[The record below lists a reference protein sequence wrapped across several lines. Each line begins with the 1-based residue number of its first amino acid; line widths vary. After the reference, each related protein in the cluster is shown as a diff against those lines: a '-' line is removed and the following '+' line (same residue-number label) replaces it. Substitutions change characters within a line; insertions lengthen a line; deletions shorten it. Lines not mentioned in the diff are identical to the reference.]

1 MLFNEIKKMISMNNS
16 VTIQSTTKEK
26 IVDAVLEPVL
36 NPPPSIEINN
46 VTVSFKTSG
55 GIYTAVKDISLTV
68 NKGEIVSLI
77 GHSGCGKSTLMGTIS
92 GMVKPTTGE
101 VKANG
106 MQVTK
111 PGPDRGI
118 VFQNYSLLPW
128 LSVFRNIYEAVDA
141 AVKDKPS
148 SYKHELV
155 ERNLKMVNLWSHKDK
170 LPGHLSGGM
179 KQRVAIARAFA
190 INPSILLLDE
200 PFGALDA
207 LTKSNMHVELLK
219 LWNLDHREKTI
230 VLVTHDIEEAIF
242 LSDRVVVMNDGP
254 ASTIKEI
261 VEVPLPRPRNK
272 KTIVHDP
279 VYMAIHDKLMN
290 LLIDKFSIDDIK
302 M

>member
-1 MLFNEIKKMISMNNS
+1 MNS
-16 VTIQSTTKEK
+16 AVRILPSSKEK
-26 IVDAVLEPVL
+26 AASVADQVLEPAL
-36 NPPPSIEINN
+36 NPPPSIEIDN
-46 VTVSFKTSG
+46 VTVSFKANNGT
-55 GIYTAVKDISLTV
+55 YTAVKDISLTV
-68 NKGEIVSLI
+68 KKGEIVSLI

-92 GMVKPTTGE
+92 GMVKPSSGA
-101 VKANG
+101 VRANG
-106 MQVTK
+106 NVITK

-128 LSVFRNIYEAVDA
+128 LSVYKNIYEAVDA
-141 AVKDKPS
+141 TLKNS
-148 SYKHELV
+148 SAAEKKELV
-155 ERNLKMVNLWSHKDK
+155 EKNLKMVNLWPHKDK

-230 VLVTHDIEEAIF
+230 VMVTHDIEEAIF
-242 LSDRVVVMNDGP
+242 LSDRVVVMSDGP
-254 ASTIKEI
+254 ASVIREI
-261 VEVPLPRPRNK
+261 VDVPLARPRNK
-272 KTIVHDP
+272 KEIVHDEA
-279 VYMAIHDKLMN
+279 YMTIHDRLMN

-302 M
+302 